1 MALKDDSETNMKNR
15 TEYIKLTTKIKC
27 RSACNSK
34 LKELNKIH

>member
-27 RSACNSK
+27 RLACK
-34 LKELNKIH
+34 K